1 LNWAGIAFIGLTYS
15 ACNIPVLVQ
24 KTENKVVPVSYNGSQ
39 DSTNTG
45 KVSWKSFFTDPY
57 LNALIDTAFRNN
69 QELNITCRKSPFRK
83 TRSAPAKGNTCHS

>member
-45 KVSWKSFFTDPY
+45 KVSWKSFSQILT
-57 LNALIDTAFRNN
+57 
-69 QELNITCRKSPFRK
+69 
-83 TRSAPAKGNTCHS
+83 